1 MLSYLRTKNIN
12 TLLYQTDILGVLRGD
27 PLHMDQNVCTKA
39 LNAAAGFASYEA
51 TYSACIFLTLRLMMG
66 FVFGFSSLRIPEF
79 SQT

>member
-51 TYSACIFLTLRLMMG
+51 TYSACIFFDTEINDGFCFRFFQLTYSR
-66 FVFGFSSLRIPEF
+66 V
-79 SQT
+79 